1 MIAALFRRRR
11 PSLVRGGETFQP
23 EIPPVRLDGSRA
35 RALETGRARLI
46 VTGGFFL
53 LAFVVIA
60 GRLVEISALKV
71 DDTPR
76 HARQAGME
84 TVKMERGDIVDRSGI
99 VLATSLPTVNL
110 YADPREIND
119 AADAAKKL
127 AAVLPELNQADL
139 THRLDSE
146 RTFVYLK
153 RNLTPNLQYE
163 VNRLGIPG
171 LYFERGERRV
181 YPHGTM
187 AAHVIGMT
195 DVDNHGVAGL
205 EKSFDEML
213 RANREPLRLSID
225 MRVQHIVREEL
236 ARSVEEFHALG
247 ATGIVM
253 DARTGELVAMVS
265 LPDFNPNS
273 PGADPDGMFNRSTLG
288 VYEMGSTFKLFTAAA
303 ALDLGVARLE
313 DRYDATNPI
322 QIANFTIK
330 DYHAQKRWLTVPE
343 IMVHSSNI
351 GAAKMA
357 MDVGTKSMKG
367 FLGKLGLLTPPNVEL
382 SEVGAPLV
390 PTPWREISTMTI
402 SYGHGLAVT
411 PLQMATAVSALV
423 NGGTLHPATLVR
435 RDAGSP
441 VPGEKVLSPE
451 TSRKMRHLMRL
462 VVEEG
467 TGSKA
472 EVPGYFVGGKTGTAE
487 KNMNGRYARKAL
499 LSSFIAAFPMT
510 DPRYVVMVIIDEP
523 EGNKSTFGYATG
535 GWTAAPAVGRVVERV
550 APLVGIAPVHTRWPG
565 ANGQGGG
572 GQGGGG
578 QGNIV
583 QAVARGG
590 AVATPRTVQT
600 MPHGGED
607 GESE

>member
-1 MIAALFRRRR
+1 MKILGRRAALAQGRMDAF
-11 PSLVRGGETFQP
+11 ET
-23 EIPPVRLDGSRA
+23 EPPRMRFEGTRK

-53 LAFVVIA
+53 LAFAVIA
-60 GRLVEISALKV
+60 GRLVEISAFNV
-71 DDTPR
+71 ADTPR
-76 HARQAGME
+76 HARSAPTG
-84 TVKMERGDIVDRSGI
+84 VKLERADIVDRNGI
-99 VLATSLPTVNL
+99 MLATSLPTVNL
-110 YADPREIND
+110 YADPREIENP
-119 AADAAKKL
+119 ADAARKL
-127 AAVLPELNQADL
+127 TKALPELNQADL
-139 THRLDSE
+139 AHRLGSE

-153 RNLTPNLQYE
+153 RNLTPNVQYE

-181 YPHGTM
+181 YPHNVM

-195 DVDNHGVAGL
+195 DIDNHGVAGI
-205 EKSFDEML
+205 EKAFDEKL
-213 RANREPLRLSID
+213 RTSQEPLRLSID

-236 ARSVEEFHALG
+236 VKSVEEFKALG

-253 DARTGELVAMVS
+253 DARTGELVAMASV
-265 LPDFNPNS
+265 PDFNPNN
-273 PGADPDGMFNRSTLG
+273 PGGDADGMFNRSTLG

-303 ALDLGVARLE
+303 AFDAGVTRLE

-322 QIANFTIK
+322 QVANFTIK
-330 DYHAQKRWLTVPE
+330 DYHPQKRWLSVSE

-357 MDVGTKSMKG
+357 MDVGTKG
-367 FLGKLGLLTPPNVEL
+367 QRAFLGKIGLLTPATIEL
-382 SEVGAPLV
+382 PEVGSPLI
-390 PTPWREISTMTI
+390 PSPWREINTMTI

-423 NGGTLHPATLVR
+423 NGGIFRTATLVKR
-435 RDAGSP
+435 EGGTP
-441 VPGEKVLSPE
+441 IPGDKVISPE
-451 TSRKMRHLMRL
+451 TSNKMRYLMRL
-462 VVEEG
+462 VVEDG

-487 KNMNGRYARKAL
+487 KNVNGHYARKAL
-499 LSSFIAAFPMT
+499 LSSFVGAFPMS

-535 GWTAAPAVGRVVERV
+535 GWTAAPAVGRVVERM

-565 ANGQGGG
+565 TNGQSP
-572 GQGGGG
+572 
-578 QGNIV
+578 NAMV
-583 QAVARGG
+583 MQAVARG
-590 AVATPRTVQT
+590 ASQPTARAP
-600 MPHGGED
+600 D
-607 GESE
+607 GEAE